1 MNGPVLVGVHA
12 AAGDD
17 GDEAVTALDAL
28 LSDSSALATGEVV
41 GWSGPDD
48 GSDTGHLVLAN
59 GLDVCVIQKTG
70 GLQVSLCLLSD
81 DPTRSRTLG
90 TVIDTR
96 VDSERFRGVDGGEA
110 LRCLADL
117 LARWSEEASRAVPL
131 VRPLT
136 DGPSHERYV
145 LRSGPFRR
153 MSTAALAD
161 VTVCAL
167 ASGGADEMGGAPAIS
182 IDHAT
187 DHSACRIVVETN
199 PDERWRFDAK
209 TDGMLADRVG
219 ASLTI
224 RMRSFSPGPPE
235 AEFTPMESLSWHEDA
250 PQTTEIM
257 RRLGAMGI
265 DWTPTL
271 ERLETCA

>member
-17 GDEAVTALDAL
+17 GDEAVRSLITL
-28 LSDSSALATGEVV
+28 LSDSSALATGDVV

-59 GLDVCVIQKTG
+59 GLDVSVIQKAG
-70 GLQVSLCLLSD
+70 GLQVSLYVLSD
-81 DPTRSRTLG
+81 DPTRNRTIG
-90 TVIDTR
+90 TVVDTR
-96 VDSERFRGVDGGEA
+96 IDAERFRRVDGDEA
-110 LRCLADL
+110 LRCLVDIL
-117 LARWSEEASRAVPL
+117 GRWSEEASRAVPL

-145 LRSGPFRR
+145 LRSAPFGR
-153 MSTAALAD
+153 MSAAALAD

-167 ASGGADEMGGAPAIS
+167 ASGGADEMGGAPAIA

-187 DHSACRIVVETN
+187 DHSDCRIVVETS
-199 PDERWRFDAK
+199 PDERWRFDAR
-209 TDGMLADRVG
+209 TDEMLAGRIG

-235 AEFTPMESLSWHEDA
+235 AEFMPMESLSWHEDA
-250 PQTTEIM
+250 PQTAEIM

-265 DWTPTL
+265 DWNPTL
-271 ERLETCA
+271 EKLETCA